1 MIGSEYIPKTL
12 RMMHEAA
19 RHSFENNLYE
29 KGIQIL
35 NDAHVLEKKLGYK
48 ELATQSMLEIASTY
62 MILQRYDLALWFAK
76 EALEILPHTQE
87 SSIKSEIN
95 NLLNNIKEKT
105 LLSALSM

>member
-1 MIGSEYIPKTL
+1 MTGSEAIPKTL

-19 RHSFENNLYE
+19 RHSFENNQYE

-35 NDAHVLEKKLGYK
+35 NDTHVLEKKLGYK

-62 MILQRYDLALWFAK
+62 MVLQKYDLALWFAK
-76 EALEILPHTQE
+76 EALEILPTTKD

-95 NLLNNIKEKT
+95 SLLNNIKEKA
-105 LLSALSM
+105 LLSAVSI